1 MTGEGLPPSSSS
13 PTIINAPL
21 YQNSIAILSF
31 TNPLSHSAY
40 FDVTMT
46 TESDVFCLFLKQTK
60 NIPLKPGVS
69 LDMPVMFAPDTVEL
83 SQAYVTVTTDDI
95 IDLDEPLSWVYP
107 VFGQPELLISLNTI
121 SCVTVKAKERV
132 EERMT
137 VVLSQDIGRSLSP
150 ADLRPVTP
158 GSKID
163 DTIVEKLQEKYLYKL
178 VFTDSDLR
186 NMDLFQVSTGVKLIR
201 EQRHDQYLE
210 LVFDIVFLPPKPF
223 R

>member
-1 MTGEGLPPSSSS
+1 MTGEGLPPSLLS
-13 PTIINAPL
+13 PTVITVPL
-21 YQNSIAILSF
+21 YQNSIAIISF

-40 FDVTMT
+40 FDITMT
-46 TESDVFCLFLKQTK
+46 TESDLFCLFLKQTK
-60 NIPLKPGVS
+60 NILLKSGVS
-69 LDMPVMFAPDTVEL
+69 LDIPVMFAPDTVEL
-83 SQAYVTVTTDDI
+83 SQAYVTITTDDI
-95 IDLDEPLSWVYP
+95 TLDEPLSWVYP
-107 VFGQPELLISLNTI
+107 VIGQPEILMSLTTI

-137 VVLSQDIGRSLSP
+137 VVLRQDTGRDLP
-150 ADLRPVTP
+150 PVDLRPVTP

-186 NMDLFQVSTGVKLIR
+186 NMDLFQVSTAVKLIR
-201 EQRHDQYLE
+201 EQRHDQDLE